1 VVHNIC
7 LFILNE
13 RLSMSI
19 DAVYF
24 RGDVWTVSG
33 WKEIAGQ
40 ENVDLD
46 FFLLLYILYLRI

>member
-1 VVHNIC
+1 
-7 LFILNE
+7 
-13 RLSMSI
+13 MSI

-33 WKEIAGQ
+33 WKEIVEQ

-46 FFLLLYILYLRI
+46 FFLLLYVLYLRI